1 VRCLHDASCG
11 SISALKVHLHFSVG
25 LLFTRLK
32 HIVRQMS
39 DEDGP
44 TMSPD
49 VIGDT
54 FFPDVHTMIQH
65 AEADLVLAPLSPME
79 GDGHFCRV
87 GFIISQ

>member
-1 VRCLHDASCG
+1 
-11 SISALKVHLHFSVG
+11 
-25 LLFTRLK
+25 
-32 HIVRQMS
+32 MS

>member
-1 VRCLHDASCG
+1 MSCLHDASCG
-11 SISALKVHLHFSVG
+11 SISALKVSLHLSVG

-32 HIVRQMS
+32 HIVRQKS

-44 TMSPD
+44 TMPPV
-49 VIGDT
+49 VIGDA
-54 FFPDVHTMIQH
+54 FFPDVLTMIQD
-65 AEADLVLAPLSPME
+65 AEADLVLAPLPPME